1 MPAAYHMSWE
11 PSTRRWRK
19 MVDGKNHV
27 VSVRQLKR
35 AGYLPADA
43 AETKEASY
51 RAANRWWLEHG
62 HERSAPHRMEPHG
75 GEIAVLE
82 RKRDWCRRHGQ
93 DEETARYDAQVGRV
107 RGLAPGSDIQ
117 AALGPEPRVLDFI
130 RLAEAAGATFPT
142 GFAEECGWVFFDDP
156 LWADR
161 FRRHAGEPV
170 PLDRAVATWVD
181 SYLDMV
187 MSRYKVEE
195 ISAAEYQATR
205 LSLHAF
211 RDWCGP
217 ATGIDDLDSE
227 TWERWWHHLLKTDYS
242 VATKKKRILYARS
255 LIRWMASKGAIPLP
269 SNLNERRYG
278 FKDSHPAVA
287 MPDLEE
293 IRRIVGAATGQLRL
307 HMLLMLNCAFTQI
320 DVANLRQDEVDWEH
334 GRIKRKRTK
343 TKSKKAVPV
352 VNYPLWSETW
362 ALLKQFREPSGDL
375 ILRTHSGK
383 AWVRDEID
391 SEGKRHK
398 TDQIRT
404 NYGHLRRKL
413 GAKLSLSK
421 LRKVGASLLADNREY
436 AVLAQRF
443 LGHAPT
449 SMAEQR
455 YIGNDAGQESFDEAV
470 DWVRSQ
476 IGLS

>member
-1 MPAAYHMSWE
+1 MSWE
-11 PSTRRWRK
+11 PKTRRWRK
-19 MVDGKNHV
+19 LVDGKSYV

-35 AGYLPADA
+35 AGYLPTDA

-51 RAANRWWLEHG
+51 RAANRWWLDHG
-62 HERSAPHRMEPHG
+62 KEPRNSPRPEPHS
-75 GEIAVLE
+75 GEVAVIE

-93 DEETARYDAQVGRV
+93 DEEASRYDQQIKTV
-107 RGLAPGSDIQ
+107 RALAPDVSVYP
-117 AALGPEPRVLDFI
+117 ALGPEPRVQDFI
-130 RLAEAAGATFPT
+130 RVAEALGAVFPP
-142 GFAEECGWVFFDDP
+142 GFAEEYGWVVFDDP

-161 FRRHAGEPV
+161 FHRDAATTVPV
-170 PLDRAVATWVD
+170 DRTVAAWVD
-181 SYLDMV
+181 RYLDMV

-211 RDWCGP
+211 RDWCGQ
-217 ATGIDDLDSE
+217 ATGIDSLDPE
-227 TWERWWHHLLKTDYS
+227 TWERWWHHLLKSDYS
-242 VATKKKRILYARS
+242 VATKKKRILYVRS
-255 LIRWMASKGAIPLP
+255 LIRWMASKGVIPMP
-269 SNLNERRYG
+269 PNLNERRYG
-278 FKDSHPAVA
+278 FKEAHPAVA

-293 IRRIVGAATGQLRL
+293 IRRVVDAATGQLRL
-307 HMLLMLNCAFTQI
+307 HLLLMLNCAFTQI

-352 VNYPLWSETW
+352 VNYTLWSETW
-362 ALLKQFREPSGDL
+362 TLLKKFREPSGDL
-375 ILRTHSGK
+375 VLRTHSGK

-391 SEGKRHK
+391 PAGKRHK

-413 GAKLSLSK
+413 DAKLSLSK

-436 AVLAQRF
+436 ADFAQRF

-449 SMAEQR
+449 TMAEQR
-455 YIGNDAGQESFDEAV
+455 YIGNDAGQKYFDEAV
-470 DWVRSQ
+470 EWIRNE
-476 IGLS
+476 IGLSPS